1 MPFCLLFPIQFLLKR
16 ITLMMHFLLS
26 IVIVVLIN
34 LTVSQNNFKEIPF
47 STTVSNAVSQIINDF
62 YMRKSST
69 LLITKSSF
77 YLKNYV
83 KQMGIINEILYRTN
97 AKIVVVIED
106 YCFVSSTVQRF
117 YSLIFIDSYEAFL

>member
-1 MPFCLLFPIQFLLKR
+1 
-16 ITLMMHFLLS
+16 MMHFLLS

-106 YCFVSSTVQRF
+106 YCFVSSAVQRF